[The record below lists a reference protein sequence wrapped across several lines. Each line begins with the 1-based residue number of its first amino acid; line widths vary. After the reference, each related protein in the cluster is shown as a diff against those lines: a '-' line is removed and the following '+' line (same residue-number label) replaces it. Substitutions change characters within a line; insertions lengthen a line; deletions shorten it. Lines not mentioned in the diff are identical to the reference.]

1 MEDKITHSINA
12 ETLVIEMTTNRFT
25 HDLVNELRNKYP
37 ITTITNYK
45 CVKFNLN
52 RVKMIDSSSIGFLF
66 DLHNKLKADSGNVQL
81 IISVGDNVELKELL
95 HKFQVDLLL
104 NVQ

>member
-1 MEDKITHSINA
+1 MEDKITHKVEA

-25 HDLVNELRNKYP
+25 HDLVNELRTKYP
-37 ITTITNYK
+37 LTIITNYK
-45 CVKFNLN
+45 CVEFNLR
-52 RVKMIDSSSIGFLF
+52 RVKMIDSSSLGFLF
-66 DLHNKLKADSGNVQL
+66 DLHNKLKAHPGAVKM
-81 IISVGDNVELKELL
+81 IIAVGDNVELKDLL

>member
-1 MEDKITHSINA
+1 MEDKITHTVEA

-37 ITTITNYK
+37 LTIITNYK
-45 CVKFNLN
+45 RVEFNL
-52 RVKMIDSSSIGFLF
+52 RHVKMIDSSSIGFLF
-66 DLHNKLKADSGNVQL
+66 DLHNKLKAHSTNVQL
-81 IISVGDNVELKELL
+81 IIAVGDNTELKDLL